1 MILQE
6 KIGKSKDILID
17 EKFNYE
23 KKRQT
28 NIIHL
33 SLNIIKQMFSI
44 NLTTYLQFFM
54 FKIILNININ
64 IIKIVFF
71 LYFNKLFNNFI

>member
-23 KKRQT
+23 KKKQI

-44 NLTTYLQFFM
+44 NLTTYLQFFI

-64 IIKIVFF
+64 IIKMVFF